1 MNQITEDVWIT
12 DIGTV
17 RFVDKSQFDQVITV
31 CQDCIHAN
39 VSDKTEYH
47 CFNIA
52 DDAES
57 AANWGGSFHYP
68 EFAEAAQTLLNGLR
82 DDSISVSLIHCHK
95 GRNRSV
101 AVCAAAMG
109 VYYEITYGEAYERI
123 RDARGIANPNHI
135 MQQHAVRF
143 IKENNERV

>member
-1 MNQITEDVWIT
+1 
-12 DIGTV
+12 
-17 RFVDKSQFDQVITV
+17 
-31 CQDCIHAN
+31 
-39 VSDKTEYH
+39 VSADTEYR

-57 AANWGGSFHYP
+57 ADNWGGSFHYP

-82 DDSISVSLIHCHK
+82 DDLISTSLIHCHR

-109 VYYEITYGEAYERI
+109 CYYGITYGEAYERI
-123 RDARGIANPNHI
+123 RDARGIANPNYI
-135 MQQHAVRF
+135 MQQHSIRF
-143 IKENNERV
+143 IKEIS